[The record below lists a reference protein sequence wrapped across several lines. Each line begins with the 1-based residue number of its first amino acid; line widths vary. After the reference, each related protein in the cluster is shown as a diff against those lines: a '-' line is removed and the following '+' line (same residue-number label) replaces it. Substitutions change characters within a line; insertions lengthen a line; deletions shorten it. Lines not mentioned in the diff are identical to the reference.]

1 MGYTLV
7 TFIGKGKPLEE
18 GRNSY
23 SRTKYLIEGKEY
35 ETSYFSNALLA
46 SGKYEIDRVVV
57 VGTWTSSWA
66 ELLETSTVDA
76 DMEVALA
83 VSELTDH
90 DKPVSGELLKR
101 VESAVQQLW
110 QQYGVKYVRCV
121 AHASELEGHERE
133 IQDSYF
139 EVMHTISG
147 QFLLDVTHSFRW
159 MPYMMLSTR
168 QLCESLYH
176 PVHPLMVYGEYKEGA
191 VLPMRDLNVIREQED
206 VSRDIMLF
214 FDRLSA
220 DGLASRLASEWQDGA
235 NAIRE
240 LGVRLQGNFLIELAK
255 SSNDGRAVGEVLR
268 RLRNVLKGAE
278 DRVFKASWMRLVR
291 ERLWHLYDELTED
304 SVTKKEHALK
314 KEHTS
319 VPGILLNISRLY
331 AKRKFF
337 GQALMCQEM
346 VLRMLAWE
354 KYSKRG
360 DIFNWEQSEKCFDL
374 YKNILAREGKWQQCN
389 SIPINRNLVAHGA
402 MASDHGAH
410 QNISDLEGMYQKQDY
425 ALAHLVESFEHP

>member
-46 SGKYEIDRVVV
+46 SGKYEIDRVFV

-101 VESAVQQLW
+101 VESAVQRLW
-110 QQYGVKYVRCV
+110 QQYGVKDVHCV

-133 IQDSYF
+133 IQDLYLG
-139 EVMHTISG
+139 VMQKISG

-159 MPYMMLSTR
+159 LPYMMLSTR
-168 QLCESLYH
+168 QLYESLFH
-176 PVHPLMVYGEYKEGA
+176 SVQPLMVYGEYKEGA

-220 DGLASRLASEWQDGA
+220 DGLASRLACEWPDGA
-235 NAIRE
+235 EVIRE

-278 DRVFKASWMRLVR
+278 DREFKASWMGLVCD
-291 ERLWHLYDELTED
+291 RLWHLYDELTED
-304 SVTKKEHALK
+304 VVTKKEHALK

-354 KYSKRG
+354 SRSDRLNFPDWEKSQDALNDYINDQGYEQARKCR
-360 DIFNWEQSEKCFDL
+360 DIL
-374 YKNILAREGKWQQCN
+374 R
-389 SIPINRNLVAHGA
+389 NRNLVAHGA
-402 MASDHGAH
+402 MASDRGAR
-410 QNISDLEGMYQKQDY
+410 QNISDLEGMYREQDSI
-425 ALAHLVESFEHP
+425 LAHLVKSFEHP